1 MTGTVIT
8 ALHHV
13 ETTEVDL
20 EMTAIEA
27 MIKVARTM
35 TGLADL
41 SSHRAKHY

>member
-41 SSHRAKHY
+41 SSNLAKHY